1 MGCCIKP
8 TNIIEKNKKSIYN
21 KNFDIESL
29 QNNEFSYMIS
39 QKETKFTK
47 EKEKSSIKENIK
59 DDLNEYEIPLHLENK
74 NKNSSLIS
82 NNGNINKN
90 DKKEKL
96 EIVREITNEISNR
109 QKKRSRNL
117 SENKDNNNNISSSTE
132 KINSMKCEENY
143 NKKTK
148 QMIRFLSYKNNIN
161 KY

>member
-8 TNIIEKNKKSIYN
+8 TNIIEKNKHNINN

-29 QNNEFSYMIS
+29 QNNEFLYKIS

-47 EKEKSSIKENIK
+47 EKEKNSTKENIK
-59 DDLNEYEIPLHLENK
+59 DDLNEYEIPLYLENK

-90 DKKEKL
+90 NKKEEL

-109 QKKRSRNL
+109 KKKRSRNS
-117 SENKDNNNNISSSTE
+117 SENKDNNNMSSSTE
-132 KINSMKCEENY
+132 KINTMKCEENY

-148 QMIRFLSYKNNIN
+148 QMIRFLSYKNNY
-161 KY
+161 K